1 MRAELEYYALLDK
14 GAPPILIEN
23 ESFRLLA
30 LLLTSAGFGPLRI
43 QYDQSTH
50 RRDMV
55 LIQTETAEQGTEL
68 LEMVVNAGY
77 DGPTLQTK
85 GKQNSVA
92 INNLDLLKELA
103 YERHQNRITC
113 YYRFDVGEIQ
123 LSC

>member
-1 MRAELEYYALLDK
+1 MKAELEYYSRLDEY
-14 GAPPILIEN
+14 AEPIIVEDKA
-23 ESFRLLA
+23 FQLLA

-68 LEMVVNAGY
+68 LEMIVSAGY

-92 INNLDLLKELA
+92 INDLELLKEVA
-103 YERHQNRITC
+103 YECHRNRVTC